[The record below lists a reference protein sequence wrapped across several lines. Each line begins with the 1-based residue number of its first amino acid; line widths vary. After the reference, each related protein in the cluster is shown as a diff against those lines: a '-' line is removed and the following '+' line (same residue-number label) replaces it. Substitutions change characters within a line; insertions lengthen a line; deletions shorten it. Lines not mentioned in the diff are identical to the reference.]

1 MRYNEYKKSSC
12 TWFEEYPSSWTE
24 LRLRNLFWQRKEKN
38 SPIKT
43 NEVLSLSAKNGVQLY
58 KNKKHG
64 GGNKA
69 KDDISLY
76 NIAHEGDIIMNCMNV
91 ISGSVD
97 LSKYYGAISP
107 VYYALVPR
115 NDYVNRYYY
124 NYLFK
129 IETFQKSLLPL
140 GRGILIHE
148 SGTGKLNTIRLRIS
162 MSDLNN
168 VFFPVP
174 PREEQDQIVRYLDW
188 KVSQINKMIHG
199 YQKQRNLLEEQCKSQ
214 ICYMVTHDRYSTE
227 RKESDIYWLA
237 DIPAGW
243 HVTRLKRILKKQ
255 NRPVENA
262 ELLICSNHGDVKPRG
277 DNKLGLV
284 ADNDDIYQGVKKGDL
299 LIHGMDT
306 WHGAIAISQYDGM
319 CTPVVHVCTSNES
332 LRFICYY
339 LRMMAFTK
347 VFKAISN
354 GVRQNTSD
362 FRSWDKAGSLMIALP
377 SKSEQEAIA
386 DVLDKIVENTEI
398 AKINL
403 NRQIELLK
411 EYRTSLIS
419 DVVTGKVDVRNVN
432 VPDYES
438 ESDDLEN
445 DDEEGDLDE

>member
-1 MRYNEYKKSSC
+1 MKFAKVCFDENKCKNINNTEKLLLQFKYGTIVHKAIQDADTISDDTYEKYTVVQPKDIVINGLNLNYDFVTKRIGMVKERGIITSAYLVVRNKALLTPEYSTYLMKSFDGQKVFHGMGSG
-12 TWFEEYPSSWTE
+12 
-24 LRLRNLFWQRKEKN
+24 LRLTLSFSDFAKMQF
-38 SPIKT
+38 PI
-43 NEVLSLSAKNGVQLY
+43 
-58 KNKKHG
+58 
-64 GGNKA
+64 
-69 KDDISLY
+69 
-76 NIAHEGDIIMNCMNV
+76 
-91 ISGSVD
+91 
-97 LSKYYGAISP
+97 
-107 VYYALVPR
+107 
-115 NDYVNRYYY
+115 
-124 NYLFK
+124 
-129 IETFQKSLLPL
+129 
-140 GRGILIHE
+140 
-148 SGTGKLNTIRLRIS
+148 
-162 MSDLNN
+162 
-168 VFFPVP
+168 P

-377 SKSEQEAIA
+377 SKSDQEAIA

-398 AKINL
+398 AKIKL

-411 EYRTSLIS
+411 EYRTTLIS
-419 DVVTGKVDVRNVN
+419 DVVTGKIDVRNVN

-438 ESDDLEN
+438 ESDDFEN